1 MKKRL
6 EEKLMKIL
14 GEKSLSSKVEN
25 GLKILFL
32 VIILLDVT
40 TLGVA
45 GIAIFSEFN
54 SFSVRENYLTR
65 IVLEAIISV
74 VLLLTGIVAL
84 FIIHQFIK
92 IFKNLKENKLF
103 EKGNAK
109 ALNKI
114 CTMSIVIGSLY
125 LICLVGVSIL
135 LEYFNT
141 IDFLSSLLIKVLIL
155 VFAVAF
161 LVFGIGIKILN
172 YIYMKAIEY
181 KEENDFT
188 I

>member
-1 MKKRL
+1 
-6 EEKLMKIL
+6 MKIS

-25 GLKILFL
+25 GLKVLFL
-32 VIILLDVT
+32 VITLLDIV
-40 TLGVA
+40 TLGVS
-45 GIAIFSEFN
+45 GVAIFSEFN

-74 VLLLTGIVAL
+74 VLLSTGIVAL

-125 LICLVGVSIL
+125 LICLIGVSIL

-172 YIYMKAIEY
+172 YIYIKAIEY

>member
-1 MKKRL
+1 
-6 EEKLMKIL
+6 MKIS

-25 GLKILFL
+25 GLKVLFL
-32 VIILLDVT
+32 VITLLDIV
-40 TLGVA
+40 TLGVS
-45 GIAIFSEFN
+45 GVAIFSELN

-65 IVLEAIISV
+65 IVLELIISV
-74 VLLLTGIVAL
+74 VLLLTGVVAL

-103 EKGNAK
+103 EKDNAK
-109 ALNKI
+109 NLNKI

-141 IDFLSSLLIKVLIL
+141 IDLLSSILIKVLIL

-172 YIYMKAIEY
+172 YIYIKAIEY

>member
-1 MKKRL
+1 
-6 EEKLMKIL
+6 MKIS

-25 GLKILFL
+25 GLKVLFL
-32 VIILLDVT
+32 VITLLDIV
-40 TLGVA
+40 TLGVS
-45 GIAIFSEFN
+45 GVAIFSEFN

-74 VLLLTGIVAL
+74 VLLSTGIVAL

-109 ALNKI
+109 CLNKI

-125 LICLVGVSIL
+125 LICLIGVCLL
-135 LEYFNT
+135 LEYFST
-141 IDFLSSLLIKVLIL
+141 IDFFSSLLTKVLIL

-172 YIYMKAIEY
+172 YIYIKAIEY